1 METHEKDTQD
11 CLAKEDNKQALD
23 CLKKVVKQYAGTDT
37 CRPKLVLLVQEGC
50 IPCKEVMAL
59 HKDDIAMGIVEK
71 IDVDSPR
78 GRAIAQENDVYSIPS
93 LLLLDCKNK
102 LIPFKEGAS

>member
-1 METHEKDTQD
+1 MEENKGA
-11 CLAKEDNKQALD
+11 LA
-23 CLKKVVKQYAGTDT
+23 CLKKVVKQYAGDDT

-50 IPCKEVMAL
+50 IPCKEEAAL

-78 GRAIAQENDVYSIPS
+78 GMAIALDNDIYSIPS
-93 LLLLDCKNK
+93 LLLLDCRNK
-102 LIPFKEGAS
+102 LILPAD

>member
-1 METHEKDTQD
+1 METHKKDTQD
-11 CLAKEDNKQALD
+11 CLAIEEDKAALD
-23 CLKKVVKQYAGTDT
+23 CLKKVVRQYAGADI

-50 IPCKEVMAL
+50 IPCKEEMAL

-71 IDVDSPR
+71 IDIDSPR
-78 GRAIAQENDVYSIPS
+78 GREIAQGNDIYSIPS

-102 LIPFKEGAS
+102 LIPFSETD